1 MEEIKFFDIDITEF
15 NELIDNK
22 KIELI
27 NKNTEYKKLQ
37 EQYYFMMKKYPK
49 LQLIFEENEELILN
63 KTECKMLQKLMQI
76 GLEIDEIEK
85 YFIFFLGGNQAY
97 FYFKKLRILKE

>member
-1 MEEIKFFDIDITEF
+1 MEEIKLFDIDITSF
-15 NELIDNK
+15 NELVDDK

-27 NKNTEYKKLQ
+27 NKNTEYRKLQ

-76 GLEIDEIEK
+76 GLKIDEIEK

-97 FYFKKLRILKE
+97 FYFRKLDILKE

>member
-1 MEEIKFFDIDITEF
+1 MEEIKLFDIDITEF
-15 NELIDNK
+15 NELVDDK

-27 NKNTEYKKLQ
+27 KKNNDYRKLQ

-63 KTECKMLQKLMQI
+63 KTECKMLQNLMQI
-76 GLEIDEIEK
+76 GLEIYEIEK

-97 FYFKKLRILKE
+97 FYFRKLDILKE

>member
-37 EQYYFMMKKYPK
+37 EQYYSIMEKHPN
-49 LQLIFEENEELILN
+49 LQFIFEEDEELNLN
-63 KTECKMLQKLMQI
+63 KAECKMLQKLMQI
-76 GLEIDEIEK
+76 GLKIDEIEK
-85 YFIFFLGGNQAY
+85 YFIFFLGGNHAY
-97 FYFKKLRILKE
+97 FFFRKLDILKE